1 MKIVIRVRY
10 GTRVCKFFLIHLT
23 EGSLREFEHFG
34 NQKYEK
40 LFITLLGLVSKSI
53 TNVKADGKPFRR
65 NQRERS
71 HMCGSQ
77 MMMMMLLYLFSHY
90 TKTFRNSTIYL
101 DWDVKILVLN
111 QIYFHSLYIPKILH
125 VCLTTTY
132 YIIFQRFINKENK

>member
-10 GTRVCKFFLIHLT
+10 GTRVCKFFLIDLT

-77 MMMMMLLYLFSHY
+77 MMMMLLLYLFSHY

-101 DWDVKILVLN
+101 D
-111 QIYFHSLYIPKILH
+111 
-125 VCLTTTY
+125 
-132 YIIFQRFINKENK
+132 